1 MGLSFGLRLSTK
13 LDAVAAGRLLAE
25 RLPLQR
31 IDETHLANDGMFIG
45 IVDDTRGR
53 AVEVYEDVFRFT
65 PTLGLGFKIST
76 VYGNP
81 AQNER
86 LMIRAT
92 MLLLERGEDAV
103 LLFNEQTVLQRLLG
117 GKLVLNE
124 AAMNWDSL
132 EDEVFLPH
140 ERRHIPSYMMS

>member
-1 MGLSFGLRLSTK
+1 MGLWFTLDISTK

-31 IDETHLANDGMFIG
+31 IDETHLVTEGMSIS
-45 IVDDTRGR
+45 IVDETRDR
-53 AVEVYEDVFRFT
+53 AVEIYEDVFHFT
-65 PTLGLGFKIST
+65 PTLGVGFKIST
-76 VYGNP
+76 VYGDL
-81 AQNER
+81 AEDKR

-124 AAMNWDSL
+124 RAMNWDAL